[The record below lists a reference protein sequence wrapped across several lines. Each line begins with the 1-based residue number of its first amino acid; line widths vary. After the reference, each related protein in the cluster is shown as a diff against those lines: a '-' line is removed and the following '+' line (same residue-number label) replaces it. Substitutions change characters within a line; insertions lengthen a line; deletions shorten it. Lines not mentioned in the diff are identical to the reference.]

1 MMTLGCGEAS
11 LDCEPSAQTMASPEK
26 MPRRPSSQVTSD
38 PCRVQACAIAGLAAA
53 PANVAIRTD
62 SRSVRVIIM
71 PVSNDCGANIVVDRG
86 RIPVQGLTERRYRV
100 SDRSKLPSKFNEL
113 GKL

>member
-1 MMTLGCGEAS
+1 LPGWR
-11 LDCEPSAQTMASPEK
+11 SPRK
-26 MPRRPSSQVTSD
+26 SP
-38 PCRVQACAIAGLAAA
+38 
-53 PANVAIRTD
+53 IRTD

-86 RIPVQGLTERRYRV
+86 RIPVQGPTERRYRV

-113 GKL
+113 GKF